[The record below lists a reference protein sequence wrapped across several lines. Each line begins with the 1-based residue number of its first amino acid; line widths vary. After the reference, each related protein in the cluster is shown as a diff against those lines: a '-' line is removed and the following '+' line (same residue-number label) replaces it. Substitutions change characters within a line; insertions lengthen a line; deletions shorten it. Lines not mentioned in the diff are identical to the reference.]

1 MNTLINDNEIQK
13 MLKIALN
20 IKVDAIMLLLMKF
33 KNSPSVFENNSKESD
48 SYFVYFNMKCK

>member
-1 MNTLINDNEIQK
+1 

-20 IKVDAIMLLLMKF
+20 IKVDAIMWLLMKF
-33 KNSPSVFENNSKESD
+33 KNSPSVFKNNSKESD